1 MDFYQTSLSQLHD
14 DLVNKKISATEL
26 TKETF
31 DHIKGNE
38 DQVKAFISLNE
49 DQALKRAAEIDAKG
63 ISADQLTAGVPL
75 AVKDNIKGNEDQV
88 KAFISL
94 NEDQALKR
102 AAEIDAKGISADQL
116 TAGVPLAVKD
126 NILTKGLT
134 TTAASKMLENFNP
147 VYDATV
153 VEKLNAADYINVG
166 KTNLDEFAM
175 GSSTENSAFFTTHNP
190 WDLTRVPGG
199 SSGGSAAAD
208 YINVGKTNL
217 DEFAMGSSTENSAFF
232 TTHNPWDLT
241 RVPGG
246 SSGGSAAAVAAGDVL
261 GALGTDTGG
270 SIRMPASF
278 NGVVGMKPTYG
289 RVSRWGIIAFGSSFD
304 QVGWL
309 TQNVKDNALLTA
321 LISGNDERDMTSS
334 LKEVPDWAAQ
344 LNENTNVKGLRIAV
358 PKEYFDG
365 LDEDVQEVI
374 KAALDHLESLGPDW
388 AAQLNENT
396 NVKGLR
402 IAVPKEYFD
411 GLDEDVQ
418 EVIKAALDHL
428 ESLGAIVDEVSL
440 PHTKY
445 GVPAY
450 YILASSEASS
460 NLQRY
465 DGIRYGFRAADVK
478 NLEDVYVRSRSE
490 GFGEEVKRRI
500 MLGTKNLEDVYV
512 RSRSEG
518 FGEEVKRRIMLGTF
532 SLSAGFYDAYFNKAA
547 KVRRL
552 IAQDFEDV
560 FKDHDVIVG
569 ATGASTAFKIGAEI
583 DDPQTMYMN
592 DVLTVPVNM
601 AGLPAMSIPAGF
613 SAKNGM
619 PVGLQIIGKAFD
631 EQTVYNTGYVFEQ
644 TTDFHKKTPKL
655 GGQN

>member
-1 MDFYQTSLSQLHD
+1 MDFYQTDLSQLHD
-14 DLVNKKISATEL
+14 DLKNKKISATES

-31 DHIKGNE
+31 DHIKKNE
-38 DQVKAFISLNE
+38 DQVKAFITLNE
-49 DQALKRAAEIDAKG
+49 EAAMKKAAEIDQQG
-63 ISADQLTAGVPL
+63 ISEDQLT
-75 AVKDNIKGNEDQV
+75 
-88 KAFISL
+88 S
-94 NEDQALKR
+94 
-102 AAEIDAKGISADQL
+102 GI
-116 TAGVPLAVKD
+116 PLAVKD
-126 NILTKGLT
+126 NILTKGLK
-134 TTAASKMLENFNP
+134 TTAASKILENFNP

-153 VEKLNAADYINVG
+153 VEKLNNNG
-166 KTNLDEFAM
+166 F
-175 GSSTENSAFFTTHNP
+175 
-190 WDLTRVPGG
+190 
-199 SSGGSAAAD
+199 
-208 YINVGKTNL
+208 INVGKTNL

-278 NGVVGMKPTYG
+278 NGIVGMKPTYG

-309 TQNVKDNALLTA
+309 TRTVKDNALLTQM
-321 LISGNDERDMTSS
+321 ISGNDEHDMTSS
-334 LKEVPDWAAQ
+334 LKEVPNWAAQ
-344 LNENTNVKGLRIAV
+344 LNDDTNVKGLRIAV
-358 PKEYFDG
+358 PKEYFEGIND
-365 LDEDVQEVI
+365 DVHEVI
-374 KAALDHLESLGPDW
+374 K
-388 AAQLNENT
+388 N
-396 NVKGLR
+396 
-402 IAVPKEYFD
+402 
-411 GLDEDVQ
+411 
-418 EVIKAALDHL
+418 ALDHL
-428 ESLGAIVDEVSL
+428 ESLGAVIDEVSL

-465 DGIRYGFRAADVK
+465 DGIRYGFRAKDVK
-478 NLEDVYVRSRSE
+478 NIEDVYVRSR
-490 GFGEEVKRRI
+490 
-500 MLGTKNLEDVYV
+500 T
-512 RSRSEG
+512 EG

-552 IAQDFEDV
+552 IAQDFDNV
-560 FKDHDVIVG
+560 FKDHDVILG

-601 AGLPAMSIPAGF
+601 AGLPAMSVPAGF

-619 PVGLQIIGKAFD
+619 PVGLQIIGKPFD
-631 EQTVYNTGYVFEQ
+631 EQTVYNTAYVFEQ
-644 TTDFHKKTPKL
+644 TTDVHKKAPKL

>member
-1 MDFYQTSLSQLHD
+1 MDFYRTDLSQLHD
-14 DLVNKKISATEL
+14 DLVNKKISASEL

-31 DHIKGNE
+31 DHIKANE
-38 DQVKAFISLNE
+38 DQVKAFITLNE
-49 DQALKRAAEIDAKG
+49 DEAMKRAEEIDNAG
-63 ISADQLTAGVPL
+63 IAADQLV
-75 AVKDNIKGNEDQV
+75 
-88 KAFISL
+88 
-94 NEDQALKR
+94 
-102 AAEIDAKGISADQL
+102 
-116 TAGVPLAVKD
+116 AGVPLAVKD
-126 NILTKGLT
+126 NILTKGLK

-153 VEKLNAADYINVG
+153 VEKLKKAG
-166 KTNLDEFAM
+166 
-175 GSSTENSAFFTTHNP
+175 
-190 WDLTRVPGG
+190 
-199 SSGGSAAAD
+199 

-309 TQNVKDNALLTA
+309 TRTVKDNAYLTS
-321 LISGNDERDMTSS
+321 LIAGTDEHDTTSS
-334 LKEVPDWAAQ
+334 LEDVPNWAAN
-344 LNENTNVKGLRIAV
+344 LNENTSVKGLKIAV
-358 PKEYFDG
+358 PQEYY
-365 LDEDVQEVI
+365 EDLNDDVKKVV
-374 KAALDHLESLGPDW
+374 KAALDHL
-388 AAQLNENT
+388 
-396 NVKGLR
+396 V
-402 IAVPKEYFD
+402 
-411 GLDEDVQ
+411 
-418 EVIKAALDHL
+418 
-428 ESLGAIVDEVSL
+428 SLGATVDEVSL
-440 PHTKY
+440 THTKY

-465 DGIRYGFRAADVK
+465 DGIRYGFRAPDAK
-478 NLEDVYVRSRSE
+478 NLEEVYVKTRSE
-490 GFGEEVKRRI
+490 GFG
-500 MLGTKNLEDVYV
+500 D
-512 RSRSEG
+512 
-518 FGEEVKRRIMLGTF
+518 EVKRRIMLGTF

-552 IAQDFEDV
+552 IAQDFDKV
-560 FKDHDVIVG
+560 FENYDVIIG
-569 ATGASTAFKIGAEI
+569 ATGATTAFKIGAEI
-583 DDPQTMYMN
+583 DDPKTMYMN

-601 AGLPAMSIPAGF
+601 AGLPAMSVPAGF
-613 SAKNGM
+613 SEKTGM
-619 PVGLQIIGKAFD
+619 PVGLQIIGKRFD
-631 EQTVYNTGYVFEQ
+631 EQTIYNTGYVFEQ
-644 TTDFHKKTPKL
+644 TTDFHKKTPQL

>member
-1 MDFYQTSLSQLHD
+1 MDFYQTDLTQLHD
-14 DLVNKKISATEL
+14 DLVNKKIRATEL
-26 TKETF
+26 AKETF
-31 DHIKGNE
+31 DHIKGND
-38 DQVKAFISLNE
+38 DQVKAFITLNE
-49 DQALKRAAEIDAKG
+49 DAAVKRAQEIDAAG
-63 ISADQLTAGVPL
+63 IAGDQLV
-75 AVKDNIKGNEDQV
+75 
-88 KAFISL
+88 S
-94 NEDQALKR
+94 
-102 AAEIDAKGISADQL
+102 
-116 TAGVPLAVKD
+116 GVPLAVKD

-134 TTAASKMLENFNP
+134 TTAASKMLANFNP

-153 VEKLNAADYINVG
+153 VDKLNRAGFINVG

-175 GSSTENSAFFTTHNP
+175 GSSTENSAFFT
-190 WDLTRVPGG
+190 
-199 SSGGSAAAD
+199 S
-208 YINVGKTNL
+208 
-217 DEFAMGSSTENSAFF
+217 
-232 TTHNPWDLT
+232 HNPWDLT

-309 TQNVKDNALLTA
+309 TRTVKDNAYLTA
-321 LISGNDERDMTSS
+321 LIAGNDEHDMTSS
-334 LKEVPDWAAQ
+334 LKEVPDWAAN
-344 LNENTNVKGLRIAV
+344 LNDSTSVKGLRIAV
-358 PKEYFDG
+358 PKEYFDD
-365 LDEDVQEVI
+365 LDEDVH
-374 KAALDHLESLGPDW
+374 D
-388 AAQLNENT
+388 
-396 NVKGLR
+396 
-402 IAVPKEYFD
+402 
-411 GLDEDVQ
+411 
-418 EVIKAALDHL
+418 VIKAALDHL
-428 ESLGAIVDEVSL
+428 ESLGAIIDEVSL

-465 DGIRYGFRAADVK
+465 DGIRYGFRAKDV
-478 NLEDVYVRSRSE
+478 
-490 GFGEEVKRRI
+490 
-500 MLGTKNLEDVYV
+500 KNLEDVYV

-552 IAQDFEDV
+552 IAQDFDDV
-560 FKDHDVIVG
+560 FKNHDLILG

-583 DDPQTMYMN
+583 DDPKKMYMN

-601 AGLPAMSIPAGF
+601 AGLPSMSVPAGF

-619 PVGLQIIGKAFD
+619 PVGLQIIGKPFD
-631 EQTVYNTGYVFEQ
+631 EQTIYNAGYVFEQ
-644 TTDFHKKTPKL
+644 TTDFHKQAPKL

>member
-1 MDFYQTSLSQLHD
+1 MDFYQTDLTQLHD

-26 TKETF
+26 AKETF
-31 DHIKGNE
+31 DHIKGND
-38 DQVKAFISLNE
+38 DQVKAFITLNE
-49 DQALKRAAEIDAKG
+49 DAAVKRAQEIDAAG
-63 ISADQLTAGVPL
+63 IAGDQLV
-75 AVKDNIKGNEDQV
+75 
-88 KAFISL
+88 S
-94 NEDQALKR
+94 
-102 AAEIDAKGISADQL
+102 
-116 TAGVPLAVKD
+116 GVPLAVKD

-134 TTAASKMLENFNP
+134 TTAASKMLANFNP

-153 VEKLNAADYINVG
+153 VDKLNRAGFINVG

-175 GSSTENSAFFTTHNP
+175 GSSTENSAFFT
-190 WDLTRVPGG
+190 
-199 SSGGSAAAD
+199 S
-208 YINVGKTNL
+208 
-217 DEFAMGSSTENSAFF
+217 
-232 TTHNPWDLT
+232 HNPWDLT

-309 TQNVKDNALLTA
+309 TRTVKDNAYLTA
-321 LISGNDERDMTSS
+321 LIAGNDEHDMTSS
-334 LKEVPDWAAQ
+334 LKEVPDWAAN
-344 LNENTNVKGLRIAV
+344 LNDSTSVKGLRIAV
-358 PKEYFDG
+358 PKEYFDD
-365 LDEDVQEVI
+365 LDEDVH
-374 KAALDHLESLGPDW
+374 D
-388 AAQLNENT
+388 
-396 NVKGLR
+396 
-402 IAVPKEYFD
+402 
-411 GLDEDVQ
+411 
-418 EVIKAALDHL
+418 VIKAALDHL
-428 ESLGAIVDEVSL
+428 ESLGAIIDEVSL

-465 DGIRYGFRAADVK
+465 DGIRYGFRAKDV
-478 NLEDVYVRSRSE
+478 
-490 GFGEEVKRRI
+490 
-500 MLGTKNLEDVYV
+500 KNLEDVYV

-552 IAQDFEDV
+552 IAQDFDDV
-560 FKDHDVIVG
+560 FKNHDLILG

-583 DDPQTMYMN
+583 DDPKKMYMN

-601 AGLPAMSIPAGF
+601 AGLPSMSVPAGF
-613 SAKNGM
+613 SAKNRM
-619 PVGLQIIGKAFD
+619 PVGLQIIGKPFD
-631 EQTVYNTGYVFEQ
+631 EQTIYNAGYVFEQ
-644 TTDFHKKTPKL
+644 TTDFHKQAPKL

>member
-1 MDFYQTSLSQLHD
+1 MDFYQTDLSQLHN
-14 DLVNKKISATEL
+14 DLVNKKISASEL
-26 TKETF
+26 TKATF
-31 DHIKGNE
+31 DHIKAND
-38 DQVKAFISLNE
+38 DQVKAFLTLNE
-49 DQALKRAAEIDAKG
+49 DAATKRAQEIDDAG
-63 ISADQLTAGVPL
+63 IAADQLV
-75 AVKDNIKGNEDQV
+75 
-88 KAFISL
+88 S
-94 NEDQALKR
+94 
-102 AAEIDAKGISADQL
+102 
-116 TAGVPLAVKD
+116 GVPLAVKD

-134 TTAASKMLENFNP
+134 TTAASKILENFNP

-153 VEKLNAADYINVG
+153 VDKLNQAGFINVG

-175 GSSTENSAFFTTHNP
+175 GSSTENS
-190 WDLTRVPGG
+190 
-199 SSGGSAAAD
+199 S
-208 YINVGKTNL
+208 
-217 DEFAMGSSTENSAFF
+217 FF

-309 TQNVKDNALLTA
+309 TRTVKDNAYLTA
-321 LISGNDERDMTSS
+321 LIAGNDKHDMTSS
-334 LKEVPDWAAQ
+334 LKEVPDWAAH
-344 LNENTNVKGLRIAV
+344 LNDDTSVKGLKIAV
-358 PKEYFDG
+358 PKEYYDD
-365 LDEDVQEVI
+365 LNDDVKKVV
-374 KAALDHLESLGPDW
+374 KAALDHLESLD
-388 AAQLNENT
+388 AT
-396 NVKGLR
+396 
-402 IAVPKEYFD
+402 
-411 GLDEDVQ
+411 
-418 EVIKAALDHL
+418 
-428 ESLGAIVDEVSL
+428 VDKVSL

-465 DGIRYGFRAADVK
+465 DGIRYGFRAKDAK
-478 NLEDVYVRSRSE
+478 NLDEVYVKSR
-490 GFGEEVKRRI
+490 
-500 MLGTKNLEDVYV
+500 T
-512 RSRSEG
+512 EG

-552 IAQDFEDV
+552 IAQDFDKV
-560 FKDHDVIVG
+560 FENYDLIIG
-569 ATGASTAFKIGAEI
+569 ATGATTAFKIGAEI
-583 DDPQTMYMN
+583 DDPKTMYMN

-601 AGLPAMSIPAGF
+601 AGLPAMSVPAGF
-613 SAKNGM
+613 SEKNGM
-619 PVGLQIIGKAFD
+619 PVGLQIIGKPFD
-631 EQTVYNTGYVFEQ
+631 EQTIYNAGYVFEQ
-644 TTDFHKKTPKL
+644 TTDFHKKAPKL

>member
-1 MDFYQTSLSQLHD
+1 MDFYQTDLTQLHD

-26 TKETF
+26 AKETF
-31 DHIKGNE
+31 NHIKGN
-38 DQVKAFISLNE
+38 DNQVKAFITLNE
-49 DQALKRAAEIDAKG
+49 DAAIKRAQEIDAAG
-63 ISADQLTAGVPL
+63 IAGDQLV
-75 AVKDNIKGNEDQV
+75 
-88 KAFISL
+88 S
-94 NEDQALKR
+94 
-102 AAEIDAKGISADQL
+102 
-116 TAGVPLAVKD
+116 GVPLAVKD

-134 TTAASKMLENFNP
+134 TTAASKMLANFNP

-153 VEKLNAADYINVG
+153 VDKLNRAGFINVG

-175 GSSTENSAFFTTHNP
+175 GSSTENSAFFT
-190 WDLTRVPGG
+190 
-199 SSGGSAAAD
+199 S
-208 YINVGKTNL
+208 
-217 DEFAMGSSTENSAFF
+217 
-232 TTHNPWDLT
+232 HNPWDLT

-309 TQNVKDNALLTA
+309 TRTVKDNAYLTA
-321 LISGNDERDMTSS
+321 LIAGNDEHDMTSS
-334 LKEVPDWAAQ
+334 LKEVPDWAAN
-344 LNENTNVKGLRIAV
+344 LNDITSVKGLRIAV
-358 PKEYFDG
+358 PKEYFDD
-365 LDEDVQEVI
+365 LDEDVH
-374 KAALDHLESLGPDW
+374 D
-388 AAQLNENT
+388 
-396 NVKGLR
+396 
-402 IAVPKEYFD
+402 
-411 GLDEDVQ
+411 
-418 EVIKAALDHL
+418 VIKAALDHL
-428 ESLGAIVDEVSL
+428 ESLGAIIDEVSL

-465 DGIRYGFRAADVK
+465 DGIRYGFRAKDV
-478 NLEDVYVRSRSE
+478 
-490 GFGEEVKRRI
+490 
-500 MLGTKNLEDVYV
+500 KNLEDVYV

-552 IAQDFEDV
+552 IAQDFDDV
-560 FKDHDVIVG
+560 FKNHDLILG

-583 DDPQTMYMN
+583 DDPKKMYMN

-601 AGLPAMSIPAGF
+601 AGLPSMSVPAGF

-619 PVGLQIIGKAFD
+619 PVGLQIIGKPFD
-631 EQTVYNTGYVFEQ
+631 EQTIYNAGYVFEQ
-644 TTDFHKKTPKL
+644 TTDFHKQAPKL

>member
-1 MDFYQTSLSQLHD
+1 MDFYQTDLTQLHD

-26 TKETF
+26 AKETF
-31 DHIKGNE
+31 DHIKDND
-38 DQVKAFISLNE
+38 DQVKAFITLNE
-49 DQALKRAAEIDAKG
+49 DAAIKRAQEIDAAG
-63 ISADQLTAGVPL
+63 IAGDQLV
-75 AVKDNIKGNEDQV
+75 
-88 KAFISL
+88 S
-94 NEDQALKR
+94 
-102 AAEIDAKGISADQL
+102 
-116 TAGVPLAVKD
+116 GVPLAVKD

-134 TTAASKMLENFNP
+134 TTAASKMLANFNP

-153 VEKLNAADYINVG
+153 VDKLNRAGFINVG

-175 GSSTENSAFFTTHNP
+175 GSSTESSAFFT
-190 WDLTRVPGG
+190 
-199 SSGGSAAAD
+199 S
-208 YINVGKTNL
+208 
-217 DEFAMGSSTENSAFF
+217 
-232 TTHNPWDLT
+232 HNPWDLT

-309 TQNVKDNALLTA
+309 TRTVKDNAYLTA
-321 LISGNDERDMTSS
+321 LIAGNDEHDMTSS
-334 LKEVPDWAAQ
+334 LKEVPDWAAN
-344 LNENTNVKGLRIAV
+344 LNDSTSVKGLRIAV
-358 PKEYFDG
+358 PKEYFDD
-365 LDEDVQEVI
+365 LDEDVH
-374 KAALDHLESLGPDW
+374 D
-388 AAQLNENT
+388 
-396 NVKGLR
+396 
-402 IAVPKEYFD
+402 
-411 GLDEDVQ
+411 
-418 EVIKAALDHL
+418 VIKAALDHL
-428 ESLGAIVDEVSL
+428 ESLGAIIDEVSL

-465 DGIRYGFRAADVK
+465 DGIRYGFRAKDV
-478 NLEDVYVRSRSE
+478 
-490 GFGEEVKRRI
+490 
-500 MLGTKNLEDVYV
+500 KNLEDVYV

-552 IAQDFEDV
+552 IAQDFDDV
-560 FKDHDVIVG
+560 FKNHDLILG

-583 DDPQTMYMN
+583 DDPKKMYMN

-601 AGLPAMSIPAGF
+601 AGLPSMSVPAGF

-619 PVGLQIIGKAFD
+619 PVGLQIIGKPFD
-631 EQTVYNTGYVFEQ
+631 EQTIYNAGYVFEQ
-644 TTDFHKKTPKL
+644 TTDFHKQAPKL

>member
-1 MDFYQTSLSQLHD
+1 MDFYQTDLTQLHD

-26 TKETF
+26 TKATF
-31 DHIKGNE
+31 DHIKAND
-38 DQVKAFISLNE
+38 DQVKAFLTLNE
-49 DQALKRAAEIDAKG
+49 DDAMKRAAEIDN
-63 ISADQLTAGVPL
+63 AGV
-75 AVKDNIKGNEDQV
+75 
-88 KAFISL
+88 
-94 NEDQALKR
+94 
-102 AAEIDAKGISADQL
+102 SAQQL
-116 TAGVPLAVKD
+116 VSGVPLAVKD
-126 NILTKGLT
+126 NILTKGLK
-134 TTAASKMLENFNP
+134 TTAASKILENFNP

-153 VEKLNAADYINVG
+153 VERLNQAG
-166 KTNLDEFAM
+166 F
-175 GSSTENSAFFTTHNP
+175 
-190 WDLTRVPGG
+190 
-199 SSGGSAAAD
+199 
-208 YINVGKTNL
+208 INVGKTNL

-309 TQNVKDNALLTA
+309 TRTVKDNAYLTS
-321 LISGNDERDMTSS
+321 LIAGNDEHDMTSS
-334 LKEVPDWAAQ
+334 LKEVPDWAAN
-344 LNENTNVKGLRIAV
+344 LNDSTSVKGLRIAV
-358 PKEYFDG
+358 PKEYFDD
-365 LDEDVQEVI
+365 LDEDV
-374 KAALDHLESLGPDW
+374 H
-388 AAQLNENT
+388 
-396 NVKGLR
+396 
-402 IAVPKEYFD
+402 
-411 GLDEDVQ
+411 

-428 ESLGAIVDEVSL
+428 ESLGAIIDEVTL

-465 DGIRYGFRAADVK
+465 DGIRYGYRAKDVK
-478 NLEDVYVRSRSE
+478 NLEDVYVRSR
-490 GFGEEVKRRI
+490 
-500 MLGTKNLEDVYV
+500 T
-512 RSRSEG
+512 EG

-552 IAQDFEDV
+552 IAQDFDDV
-560 FKDHDVIVG
+560 FKDHDLILG
-569 ATGASTAFKIGAEI
+569 ATGASTAFKIGAEV
-583 DDPQTMYMN
+583 DDPKKMYMN

-601 AGLPAMSIPAGF
+601 AGLPSMSVPAGF
-613 SAKNGM
+613 SSKNGM
-619 PVGLQIIGKAFD
+619 PVGLQIIGKPFD
-631 EQTVYNTGYVFEQ
+631 EQTIYNAGYVFEQ
-644 TTDFHKKTPKL
+644 TTDFHKKAPKL

>member
-1 MDFYQTSLSQLHD
+1 MDFYQTDLTQLHD

-26 TKETF
+26 AKETF
-31 DHIKGNE
+31 DHIKDND
-38 DQVKAFISLNE
+38 DQVKAFITLNE
-49 DQALKRAAEIDAKG
+49 DAAIKRAQEIDTAG
-63 ISADQLTAGVPL
+63 IAGDQLV
-75 AVKDNIKGNEDQV
+75 
-88 KAFISL
+88 S
-94 NEDQALKR
+94 
-102 AAEIDAKGISADQL
+102 
-116 TAGVPLAVKD
+116 GVPLAVKD

-134 TTAASKMLENFNP
+134 TTAASKMLANFNP

-153 VEKLNAADYINVG
+153 VDKLNRAGFINVG

-175 GSSTENSAFFTTHNP
+175 GSSTENSAFFT
-190 WDLTRVPGG
+190 
-199 SSGGSAAAD
+199 S
-208 YINVGKTNL
+208 
-217 DEFAMGSSTENSAFF
+217 
-232 TTHNPWDLT
+232 HNPWDLT

-309 TQNVKDNALLTA
+309 TRTVKDNAYLTA
-321 LISGNDERDMTSS
+321 LIAGNDEHDMTSS
-334 LKEVPDWAAQ
+334 LKEVPDWAAN
-344 LNENTNVKGLRIAV
+344 LNDSTSVKGLRIAV
-358 PKEYFDG
+358 PKEYFDD
-365 LDEDVQEVI
+365 LDEDVH
-374 KAALDHLESLGPDW
+374 D
-388 AAQLNENT
+388 
-396 NVKGLR
+396 
-402 IAVPKEYFD
+402 
-411 GLDEDVQ
+411 
-418 EVIKAALDHL
+418 VIKAALDHL
-428 ESLGAIVDEVSL
+428 ESLGAVIDEVSL

-465 DGIRYGFRAADVK
+465 DGIRYGFRAKDV
-478 NLEDVYVRSRSE
+478 
-490 GFGEEVKRRI
+490 
-500 MLGTKNLEDVYV
+500 KNLEDVYV

-552 IAQDFEDV
+552 IAQDFDDV
-560 FKDHDVIVG
+560 FKNHDLILG

-583 DDPQTMYMN
+583 DDPKKMYMN

-601 AGLPAMSIPAGF
+601 AGLPSMSVPAGF

-619 PVGLQIIGKAFD
+619 PVGLQIIGKPFD
-631 EQTVYNTGYVFEQ
+631 EQTIYNAGYVFEQ
-644 TTDFHKKTPKL
+644 TTDFHKQAPKL

>member
-1 MDFYQTSLSQLHD
+1 MDFYQTDLSQLHA
-14 DLVNKKISATEL
+14 DLVNKKVSATEL
-26 TKETF
+26 TKATF
-31 DHIKGNE
+31 DHIKAND
-38 DQVKAFISLNE
+38 DQVKAFINLNE
-49 DQALKRAAEIDAKG
+49 DAAIKRATEIDQQG
-63 ISADQLTAGVPL
+63 IA
-75 AVKDNIKGNEDQV
+75 
-88 KAFISL
+88 
-94 NEDQALKR
+94 
-102 AAEIDAKGISADQL
+102 ADQL

-134 TTAASKMLENFNP
+134 TTAASKMLEHFNP

-153 VEKLNAADYINVG
+153 IEKLNQAGAINVG

-175 GSSTENSAFFTTHNP
+175 GGSTENSAFFP
-190 WDLTRVPGG
+190 
-199 SSGGSAAAD
+199 
-208 YINVGKTNL
+208 
-217 DEFAMGSSTENSAFF
+217 
-232 TTHNPWDLT
+232 THNPWDLT

-278 NGVVGMKPTYG
+278 NGIVGMKPTYG

-309 TQNVKDNALLTA
+309 TQNVKDNAILTA
-321 LISGNDERDMTSS
+321 LISGNDEHDMTSS
-334 LKEVPDWAAQ
+334 LKKVPDWAAQ

-365 LDEDVQEVI
+365 LDDDVQAVI
-374 KAALDHLESLGPDW
+374 K
-388 AAQLNENT
+388 
-396 NVKGLR
+396 V
-402 IAVPKEYFD
+402 
-411 GLDEDVQ
+411 
-418 EVIKAALDHL
+418 ALDHL
-428 ESLGAIVDEVSL
+428 ESLGATVDEVTL

-460 NLQRY
+460 NLQRF
-465 DGIRYGFRAADVK
+465 DGIRYGFRADDVK

-490 GFGEEVKRRI
+490 GFG
-500 MLGTKNLEDVYV
+500 D
-512 RSRSEG
+512 
-518 FGEEVKRRIMLGTF
+518 EVKRRIMLGTF

-552 IAQDFEDV
+552 IAQDFENV
-560 FKDHDVIVG
+560 FKDHDVIIG
-569 ATGASTAFKIGAEI
+569 ATGATTAFKLGAEI
-583 DDPQTMYMN
+583 DDPKTMYMN
-592 DVLTVPVNM
+592 DVLTVPINM
-601 AGLPAMSIPAGF
+601 AGLPAMSVPAGF

-631 EQTVYNTGYVFEQ
+631 EQTIYNTAYVFEQ
-644 TTDFHKKTPKL
+644 TTGFHKKTPQL

>member
-1 MDFYQTSLSQLHD
+1 MDFYETDLSQLHD

-31 DHIKGNE
+31 DHIKAND
-38 DQVKAFISLNE
+38 DQVKAFLTLDE
-49 DQALKRAAEIDAKG
+49 EGAMKQAQAVDEAG
-63 ISADQLTAGVPL
+63 ISADQLVAG
-75 AVKDNIKGNEDQV
+75 I
-88 KAFISL
+88 
-94 NEDQALKR
+94 
-102 AAEIDAKGISADQL
+102 
-116 TAGVPLAVKD
+116 PLAVKD
-126 NILTKGLT
+126 NILTKGLR

-153 VEKLNAADYINVG
+153 VEKLKQAGYVNVG

-199 SSGGSAAAD
+199 SSGGSAAA
-208 YINVGKTNL
+208 G
-217 DEFAMGSSTENSAFF
+217 
-232 TTHNPWDLT
+232 
-241 RVPGG
+241 
-246 SSGGSAAAVAAGDVL
+246 AAGDVL

-278 NGVVGMKPTYG
+278 NGIVGMKPTYG

-309 TQNVKDNALLTA
+309 TRSVKDNAYLTA
-321 LISGNDERDMTSS
+321 LIAGNDEHDTTSS
-334 LKEVPDWAAQ
+334 LKAVPDWAAQ
-344 LNENTNVKGLRIAV
+344 LNDSTSIKGLKIAV
-358 PKEYFDG
+358 PKEYYDG
-365 LDEDVQEVI
+365 LRADV
-374 KAALDHLESLGPDW
+374 K
-388 AAQLNENT
+388 
-396 NVKGLR
+396 
-402 IAVPKEYFD
+402 
-411 GLDEDVQ
+411 

-428 ESLGAIVDEVSL
+428 ESLGATVDEVSL
-440 PHTKY
+440 PHTHD

-465 DGIRYGFRAADVK
+465 DGIRYGYRAPEAK
-478 NLEDVYVRSRSE
+478 NLEEVYVKSRSQ
-490 GFGEEVKRRI
+490 GFG
-500 MLGTKNLEDVYV
+500 D
-512 RSRSEG
+512 
-518 FGEEVKRRIMLGTF
+518 EVKRRIMLGTF

-552 IAQDFEDV
+552 ISDDFTKV
-560 FKDHDVIVG
+560 FKDYDLIVG

-583 DDPQTMYMN
+583 DDPKTMYMN

-601 AGLPAMSIPAGF
+601 AGLPAMSLPAGF
-613 SAKNGM
+613 SAEDGM
-619 PVGLQIIGKAFD
+619 PVGLQLIGKPFD
-631 EQTVYNTGYVFEQ
+631 EQTIYNTGYVFEQ
-644 TTDFHKKTPKL
+644 TTDFHKKTPQL

>member
-1 MDFYQTSLSQLHD
+1 MDFYQTDLSQLHN
-14 DLVNKKISATEL
+14 DLVNKKISASEL
-26 TKETF
+26 TKATF
-31 DHIKGNE
+31 DHIKAND
-38 DQVKAFISLNE
+38 DQVKAFLTLNE
-49 DQALKRAAEIDAKG
+49 DAATKRAQEIDDAG
-63 ISADQLTAGVPL
+63 IAADQLV
-75 AVKDNIKGNEDQV
+75 
-88 KAFISL
+88 S
-94 NEDQALKR
+94 
-102 AAEIDAKGISADQL
+102 
-116 TAGVPLAVKD
+116 GVPLAVKD

-134 TTAASKMLENFNP
+134 TTAASKILENFNP

-153 VEKLNAADYINVG
+153 VDKLNQAG
-166 KTNLDEFAM
+166 F
-175 GSSTENSAFFTTHNP
+175 
-190 WDLTRVPGG
+190 
-199 SSGGSAAAD
+199 
-208 YINVGKTNL
+208 INVGKTNL

-309 TQNVKDNALLTA
+309 TRTVKDNAYLMA
-321 LISGNDERDMTSS
+321 LIAGNDKHDMTSS
-334 LKEVPDWAAQ
+334 LKEVPDWAAH
-344 LNENTNVKGLRIAV
+344 LNDDTSVKDLKIAV
-358 PKEYFDG
+358 PKEYYDD
-365 LDEDVQEVI
+365 LNDDVKKV
-374 KAALDHLESLGPDW
+374 
-388 AAQLNENT
+388 
-396 NVKGLR
+396 V
-402 IAVPKEYFD
+402 
-411 GLDEDVQ
+411 
-418 EVIKAALDHL
+418 KAALDHL
-428 ESLGAIVDEVSL
+428 ESLGATVDKVSL

-465 DGIRYGFRAADVK
+465 DGIRYGFRAKDAK
-478 NLEDVYVRSRSE
+478 NLDEVYVKSR
-490 GFGEEVKRRI
+490 
-500 MLGTKNLEDVYV
+500 T
-512 RSRSEG
+512 EG

-552 IAQDFEDV
+552 IAQDFDKV
-560 FKDHDVIVG
+560 FENYDLIIG
-569 ATGASTAFKIGAEI
+569 ATGATTAFKIGAEI
-583 DDPQTMYMN
+583 DDPKTMYMN

-601 AGLPAMSIPAGF
+601 AGLPAMSVPAGF
-613 SAKNGM
+613 SEKNGM
-619 PVGLQIIGKAFD
+619 PVGLQIIGKPFD
-631 EQTVYNTGYVFEQ
+631 EQTIYNAGYVFEQ
-644 TTDFHKKTPKL
+644 TTDFHKKAPKL

>member
-1 MDFYQTSLSQLHD
+1 MDFYQTDLTQLHD

-26 TKETF
+26 AKETF
-31 DHIKGNE
+31 NHIKGN
-38 DQVKAFISLNE
+38 DNQVKAFITLNE
-49 DQALKRAAEIDAKG
+49 DAAIKRAQGIDTAG
-63 ISADQLTAGVPL
+63 IAGDQLV
-75 AVKDNIKGNEDQV
+75 
-88 KAFISL
+88 S
-94 NEDQALKR
+94 
-102 AAEIDAKGISADQL
+102 
-116 TAGVPLAVKD
+116 GVPLAVKD

-134 TTAASKMLENFNP
+134 TTAASKMLANFNP

-153 VEKLNAADYINVG
+153 VDKLNRAGFINVG

-175 GSSTENSAFFTTHNP
+175 GSSTENSAFFT
-190 WDLTRVPGG
+190 
-199 SSGGSAAAD
+199 S
-208 YINVGKTNL
+208 
-217 DEFAMGSSTENSAFF
+217 
-232 TTHNPWDLT
+232 HNPWDLT

-309 TQNVKDNALLTA
+309 TRTVKDNAYLTA
-321 LISGNDERDMTSS
+321 LIAGNDEHDMTSS
-334 LKEVPDWAAQ
+334 LKEVPDWAAN
-344 LNENTNVKGLRIAV
+344 LNDSTSVKGLRIAV
-358 PKEYFDG
+358 PKEYFDD
-365 LDEDVQEVI
+365 LDEDVH
-374 KAALDHLESLGPDW
+374 D
-388 AAQLNENT
+388 
-396 NVKGLR
+396 
-402 IAVPKEYFD
+402 
-411 GLDEDVQ
+411 
-418 EVIKAALDHL
+418 VIKAALDHL
-428 ESLGAIVDEVSL
+428 ESLGAIIDEVSL

-465 DGIRYGFRAADVK
+465 DGIRYGFRAKDV
-478 NLEDVYVRSRSE
+478 
-490 GFGEEVKRRI
+490 
-500 MLGTKNLEDVYV
+500 KNLEDVYV

-552 IAQDFEDV
+552 IAQDFDDV
-560 FKDHDVIVG
+560 FKNHDLILG

-583 DDPQTMYMN
+583 DDPKKMYMN

-601 AGLPAMSIPAGF
+601 AGLPSMSVPAGF

-619 PVGLQIIGKAFD
+619 PVGLQIIGKPFD
-631 EQTVYNTGYVFEQ
+631 EQTIYNAGYVFEQ
-644 TTDFHKKTPKL
+644 TTDFHKQAPKL

>member
-1 MDFYQTSLSQLHD
+1 MDFYQTDLTQLHD

-26 TKETF
+26 AKETF
-31 DHIKGNE
+31 NHIKGN
-38 DQVKAFISLNE
+38 DNQVKAFITLNE
-49 DQALKRAAEIDAKG
+49 DAAVKRAQEIDAAG
-63 ISADQLTAGVPL
+63 IAGDQLV
-75 AVKDNIKGNEDQV
+75 
-88 KAFISL
+88 S
-94 NEDQALKR
+94 
-102 AAEIDAKGISADQL
+102 
-116 TAGVPLAVKD
+116 GVPLAVKD

-134 TTAASKMLENFNP
+134 TTAASKMLANFNP

-153 VEKLNAADYINVG
+153 VDKLNRAGFINVG

-175 GSSTENSAFFTTHNP
+175 GSSTENSAFFT
-190 WDLTRVPGG
+190 
-199 SSGGSAAAD
+199 S
-208 YINVGKTNL
+208 
-217 DEFAMGSSTENSAFF
+217 
-232 TTHNPWDLT
+232 HNPWDLT

-309 TQNVKDNALLTA
+309 TRTVKDNAYLTA
-321 LISGNDERDMTSS
+321 LIAGNDEHDMTSS
-334 LKEVPDWAAQ
+334 LKEVPDWAAD
-344 LNENTNVKGLRIAV
+344 LNDSTSVKGLRIAV
-358 PKEYFDG
+358 PKEYFDD
-365 LDEDVQEVI
+365 LDEDVH
-374 KAALDHLESLGPDW
+374 D
-388 AAQLNENT
+388 
-396 NVKGLR
+396 
-402 IAVPKEYFD
+402 
-411 GLDEDVQ
+411 
-418 EVIKAALDHL
+418 VIKAALDHL
-428 ESLGAIVDEVSL
+428 ESLGAIIDEVSL

-465 DGIRYGFRAADVK
+465 DGIRYGFRAKDV
-478 NLEDVYVRSRSE
+478 
-490 GFGEEVKRRI
+490 
-500 MLGTKNLEDVYV
+500 KNLEDVYV

-552 IAQDFEDV
+552 IAQDFDDV
-560 FKDHDVIVG
+560 FKSHDLILG

-583 DDPQTMYMN
+583 DDPKKMYMN

-601 AGLPAMSIPAGF
+601 AGLPSMSVPAGF

-619 PVGLQIIGKAFD
+619 PVGLQIIGKPFD
-631 EQTVYNTGYVFEQ
+631 EQTIYNAGYVFEQ
-644 TTDFHKKTPKL
+644 TTDFHKQAPKL

>member
-1 MDFYQTSLSQLHD
+1 MDFYQTDLSQLHD
-14 DLVNKKISATEL
+14 DLVNKKISASEL
-26 TKETF
+26 TKATF
-31 DHIKGNE
+31 DHIKAN
-38 DQVKAFISLNE
+38 DDHVKAFLTLNE
-49 DQALKRAAEIDAKG
+49 DAATKRAQEIDDAG
-63 ISADQLTAGVPL
+63 IAADQLV
-75 AVKDNIKGNEDQV
+75 
-88 KAFISL
+88 S
-94 NEDQALKR
+94 
-102 AAEIDAKGISADQL
+102 
-116 TAGVPLAVKD
+116 GVPLAVKD

-153 VEKLNAADYINVG
+153 VDKLNQAG
-166 KTNLDEFAM
+166 F
-175 GSSTENSAFFTTHNP
+175 
-190 WDLTRVPGG
+190 
-199 SSGGSAAAD
+199 
-208 YINVGKTNL
+208 INVGKTNL

-309 TQNVKDNALLTA
+309 TRTVKDNAYLTS
-321 LISGNDERDMTSS
+321 LIAGNDKHDMTSS
-334 LKEVPDWAAQ
+334 LKEVPDWAAN
-344 LNENTNVKGLRIAV
+344 LNDDTSVKGLKIAV
-358 PKEYFDG
+358 PKEYYDD
-365 LDEDVQEVI
+365 LNDDVKKV
-374 KAALDHLESLGPDW
+374 
-388 AAQLNENT
+388 
-396 NVKGLR
+396 V
-402 IAVPKEYFD
+402 
-411 GLDEDVQ
+411 
-418 EVIKAALDHL
+418 KAALDHL
-428 ESLGAIVDEVSL
+428 ESLGATVDKVSL

-465 DGIRYGFRAADVK
+465 DGIRYGFRAKDAK
-478 NLEDVYVRSRSE
+478 NLEEVYVKSR
-490 GFGEEVKRRI
+490 
-500 MLGTKNLEDVYV
+500 T
-512 RSRSEG
+512 EG

-552 IAQDFEDV
+552 IAQDFDKV
-560 FKDHDVIVG
+560 FENYDLIIG
-569 ATGASTAFKIGAEI
+569 ATGATTAFKIGAEI
-583 DDPQTMYMN
+583 DDPKTMYMN

-601 AGLPAMSIPAGF
+601 AGLPAMSVPAGF
-613 SAKNGM
+613 SEKNGM
-619 PVGLQIIGKAFD
+619 PVGLQIIGKPFD
-631 EQTVYNTGYVFEQ
+631 EQTIYNAGYVFEQ
-644 TTDFHKKTPKL
+644 TTDFHKKAPKL

>member
-1 MDFYQTSLSQLHD
+1 MDFYQTDLSQLHD
-14 DLVNKKISATEL
+14 DLVNKKISASEL

-31 DHIKGNE
+31 DHIKANE
-38 DQVKAFISLNE
+38 DQVKAFITLNE
-49 DQALKRAAEIDAKG
+49 DEAMKRAEEIDNAG
-63 ISADQLTAGVPL
+63 IAADQLV
-75 AVKDNIKGNEDQV
+75 
-88 KAFISL
+88 
-94 NEDQALKR
+94 
-102 AAEIDAKGISADQL
+102 
-116 TAGVPLAVKD
+116 AGVPLAVKD
-126 NILTKGLT
+126 NILTKGLK

-153 VEKLNAADYINVG
+153 VEKLKKAG
-166 KTNLDEFAM
+166 
-175 GSSTENSAFFTTHNP
+175 
-190 WDLTRVPGG
+190 
-199 SSGGSAAAD
+199 

-309 TQNVKDNALLTA
+309 TRTVKDNAYLTS
-321 LISGNDERDMTSS
+321 LIAGTDEHDTTSS
-334 LKEVPDWAAQ
+334 LEDVPNWAAN
-344 LNENTNVKGLRIAV
+344 LNENTSVKGLKIAV
-358 PKEYFDG
+358 PQEYY
-365 LDEDVQEVI
+365 EDLNDDVKKVV
-374 KAALDHLESLGPDW
+374 KAALDHL
-388 AAQLNENT
+388 
-396 NVKGLR
+396 V
-402 IAVPKEYFD
+402 
-411 GLDEDVQ
+411 
-418 EVIKAALDHL
+418 
-428 ESLGAIVDEVSL
+428 SLGATVDEVSL
-440 PHTKY
+440 THTKY

-465 DGIRYGFRAADVK
+465 DGIRYGFRAPDAK
-478 NLEDVYVRSRSE
+478 NLEEVYVKTRSE
-490 GFGEEVKRRI
+490 GFG
-500 MLGTKNLEDVYV
+500 D
-512 RSRSEG
+512 
-518 FGEEVKRRIMLGTF
+518 EVKRRIMLGTF

-552 IAQDFEDV
+552 IAQDFDKV
-560 FKDHDVIVG
+560 FENYDVIIG
-569 ATGASTAFKIGAEI
+569 ATGATTAFKIGAEI
-583 DDPQTMYMN
+583 DDPKTMYMN

-601 AGLPAMSIPAGF
+601 AGLPAMSVPAGF
-613 SAKNGM
+613 SEKTGM
-619 PVGLQIIGKAFD
+619 PVGLQIIGKRFD
-631 EQTVYNTGYVFEQ
+631 EQTIYNTGYVFEQ
-644 TTDFHKKTPKL
+644 TTDFHKKTPQL

>member
-1 MDFYQTSLSQLHD
+1 MDFYQTDLTQLHD

-26 TKETF
+26 AKETF
-31 DHIKGNE
+31 DHIKDND
-38 DQVKAFISLNE
+38 DQVKAFITLNE
-49 DQALKRAAEIDAKG
+49 DAAIKRAQEIDTAG
-63 ISADQLTAGVPL
+63 IAGDQLV
-75 AVKDNIKGNEDQV
+75 
-88 KAFISL
+88 S
-94 NEDQALKR
+94 
-102 AAEIDAKGISADQL
+102 
-116 TAGVPLAVKD
+116 GVPLAVKD

-134 TTAASKMLENFNP
+134 TTAASKMLANFNP

-153 VEKLNAADYINVG
+153 VDKLNRAGFINVG

-175 GSSTENSAFFTTHNP
+175 GSSTENSAFFT
-190 WDLTRVPGG
+190 
-199 SSGGSAAAD
+199 S
-208 YINVGKTNL
+208 
-217 DEFAMGSSTENSAFF
+217 
-232 TTHNPWDLT
+232 HNPWDLT

-309 TQNVKDNALLTA
+309 TRTVKDNAYLTA
-321 LISGNDERDMTSS
+321 LIAGNDEHDMTSS
-334 LKEVPDWAAQ
+334 LKEVPDWAAN
-344 LNENTNVKGLRIAV
+344 LNDSTSVKGLRIAV
-358 PKEYFDG
+358 PKEYFDD
-365 LDEDVQEVI
+365 LDEDVH
-374 KAALDHLESLGPDW
+374 D
-388 AAQLNENT
+388 
-396 NVKGLR
+396 
-402 IAVPKEYFD
+402 
-411 GLDEDVQ
+411 
-418 EVIKAALDHL
+418 VIKAALDHL
-428 ESLGAIVDEVSL
+428 ESLGAIIDEVSL

-465 DGIRYGFRAADVK
+465 DGIRYGFRAKDV
-478 NLEDVYVRSRSE
+478 
-490 GFGEEVKRRI
+490 
-500 MLGTKNLEDVYV
+500 KNLEDVYV

-552 IAQDFEDV
+552 IAQDFDDV
-560 FKDHDVIVG
+560 FKNHDLILG

-583 DDPQTMYMN
+583 DDPKKMYMN

-601 AGLPAMSIPAGF
+601 AGLPSMSVPAGF
-613 SAKNGM
+613 STKNGM
-619 PVGLQIIGKAFD
+619 PVGLQIIGKPFD
-631 EQTVYNTGYVFEQ
+631 EQTIYNAGYVFEQ
-644 TTDFHKKTPKL
+644 TTDFHKQAPKL